1 MNQQQTTPSLFFPN
15 LNGLRFAGALA
26 VMLFH
31 CFTLHRDIWGDFY
44 NTQWFKAI
52 GLVLNKGHL
61 GVALFFVLSGFLIT
75 YLLLNE
81 LARNGSINLGHYFMR
96 RILRV
101 WPLYFVVTLFGF
113 YIFPHLPYGVE
124 TVHEL
129 WRYLIFASN
138 IDEIILGLKDNI
150 NFLTATWT
158 ISVEEQFYL
167 SWGIFI
173 ALLRFRNKNTFLWFF
188 LSVIAGTIVFRLFH
202 LNDERTLYF
211 HTFSVISDLAF
222 GGLIAWLVYY
232 KKLSSFFEE
241 LPRWIIL
248 MAYLI
253 GGALLLSEGK
263 LLSGPAV
270 SVARLIPETVFAFII
285 LEQVYANHS
294 FYKIDRIP
302 GFFEAGKLTYGFY
315 LFHCIYIWYWA
326 HFFKDHQLTS
336 NFSYYGL
343 YVVLVF
349 VSTYATAW
357 LSFRYFEQPFLR
369 LKRFFRA

>member
-1 MNQQQTTPSLFFPN
+1 MQTSVNTPFFPN
-15 LNGLRFAGALA
+15 LNGLRFVGSLA

-101 WPLYFVVTLFGF
+101 WPLYFVITLFGF
-113 YIFPHLPYGVE
+113 FIFPHLPYGAE

-167 SWGIFI
+167 SWGILI

-188 LSVIAGTIVFRLFH
+188 LSVIAGTILFRLFH

-232 KKLSSFFEE
+232 KKISSFFEQ
-241 LPRWIIL
+241 LPRWSIL
-248 MAYLI
+248 LAYLV

-263 LLSGPAV
+263 LLYGSAAAF
-270 SVARLIPETVFAFII
+270 ARLIPETVFAFII
-285 LEQVYANHS
+285 LEQVYAKHS

-336 NFSYYGL
+336 NFGYYCL
-343 YVVLVF
+343 YVALVF

>member
-113 YIFPHLPYGVE
+113 FIFPHLPYGVE

-248 MAYLI
+248 LAYLI
-253 GGALLLSEGK
+253 GGTLLLSEGK
-263 LLSGPAV
+263 LLSGTAV

-336 NFSYYGL
+336 NVGYYGL

>member
-1 MNQQQTTPSLFFPN
+1 MEQQTEFKPLFFPN
-15 LNGLRFAGALA
+15 LNGLRFVGALA

-44 NTQWFKAI
+44 DAKWFKAI

-75 YLLLNE
+75 YLLLSENT
-81 LARNGSINLGHYFMR
+81 RNGRINLGHYFMR

-101 WPLYFVVTLFGF
+101 WPLYFVVVLFGF
-113 YIFPHLPYGVE
+113 FIFPHTPYGVE

-129 WRYLIFASN
+129 WRYLVFASN

-167 SWGIFI
+167 SWGILI
-173 ALLRFRNKNTFLWFF
+173 ALFRFRNKNMFLWFF
-188 LSVIAGTIVFRLFH
+188 LAVITGTIVFRLFH

-211 HTFSVISDLAF
+211 HTFSVVSDLAF
-222 GGLIAWLVYY
+222 GGLVAWMVYY
-232 KKLSSFFEE
+232 KKISNFFEK
-241 LPRWIIL
+241 LPRWSIL
-248 MAYLI
+248 TAYLI
-253 GGALLLSEGK
+253 GVALLLTEGK
-263 LLSGPAV
+263 LLPGKSAAF
-270 SVARLIPETVFAFII
+270 ARLIPEIVFAFII
-285 LEQVYANHS
+285 LEQVYATRS

-302 GFFEAGKLTYGFY
+302 GFFEAGKLTFCFY
-315 LFHCIYIWYWA
+315 LFHCIYLWYWA
-326 HFFKDHQLTS
+326 HFFEQHHLTT
-336 NFSYYGL
+336 NIGYYVL
-343 YVVLVF
+343 YVGLVF
-349 VSTYATAW
+349 ISTYATAW
-357 LSFRYFEQPFLR
+357 LSFRYFEQRLLS

>member
-101 WPLYFVVTLFGF
+101 WPLYFVITLFGF
-113 YIFPHLPYGVE
+113 FIFPHLPYGVE

-248 MAYLI
+248 LAYLI

-263 LLSGPAV
+263 LLSGSVV
-270 SVARLIPETVFAFII
+270 SFARLIPETVFAFII
-285 LEQVYANHS
+285 LEQVYAKHS

-336 NFSYYGL
+336 NFGYYGL

>member
-1 MNQQQTTPSLFFPN
+1 MQQQNTAPALFFPN
-15 LNGLRFAGALA
+15 LNGLRFVGALA

-52 GLVLNKGHL
+52 GMVLNKGHL

-81 LARNGSINLGHYFMR
+81 NTRNGRINLGHYFMR

-101 WPLYFVVTLFGF
+101 WPLYFVVVLFGF
-113 YIFPHLPYGVE
+113 FLFPHTPYGVE

-138 IDEIILGLKDNI
+138 IDEIITGLNDNI

-167 SWGIFI
+167 SWGILI
-173 ALLRFRNKNTFLWFF
+173 ALFRFRNKHTFLWFF
-188 LSVIAGTIVFRLFH
+188 VVVIASTIVFRLFH
-202 LNDERTLYF
+202 LNDERTIYF

-222 GGLIAWLVYY
+222 GGLVAWLVYY
-232 KKLSSFFEE
+232 KKLSSFFEN
-241 LPRWIIL
+241 LPRWSIVA
-248 MAYLI
+248 AYLI
-253 GGALLLSEGK
+253 GGALLLTEGK
-263 LLSGPAV
+263 ILPGKTVAF
-270 SVARLIPETVFAFII
+270 ARLIPEMVFAFII
-285 LEQVYANHS
+285 LEQVYAKRS

-326 HFFKDHQLTS
+326 HFFQQHQLTT
-336 NFSYYGL
+336 NVGYYLL
-343 YVVLVF
+343 YVGLVF

>member
-1 MNQQQTTPSLFFPN
+1 MQQQNTASTPFFPN
-15 LNGLRFAGALA
+15 LNGLRFVGALA

-44 NTQWFKAI
+44 NTQWFKAVGI
-52 GLVLNKGHL
+52 VLNKGHL

-75 YLLLNE
+75 YLLLSENT
-81 LARNGSINLGHYFMR
+81 RNGRINLGHYFMR

-101 WPLYFVVTLFGF
+101 WPLYFVIVIFGF
-113 YIFPHLPYGVE
+113 FIFPHTPYGVE

-138 IDEIILGLKDNI
+138 IDEIILGMKDNL

-167 SWGIFI
+167 SWGMLI
-173 ALLRFRNKNTFLWFF
+173 ALFRFRNKYTFLVFF

-222 GGLIAWLVYY
+222 GGLVAWLVYY
-232 KKLSSFFEE
+232 KKLSSFFEH
-241 LPRWIIL
+241 LPRWVIL
-248 MAYLI
+248 VAYLV

-263 LLSGPAV
+263 LLHGPAV
-270 SVARLIPETVFAFII
+270 GFARLIPETVFAFII
-285 LEQVYANHS
+285 LEQVYATRS

-315 LFHCIYIWYWA
+315 LFHCIYIYYWA
-326 HFFKDHQLTS
+326 HFFEQHQLTT
-336 NFSYYGL
+336 NIGYYVL
-343 YVVLVF
+343 YVTLVF
-349 VSTYATAW
+349 VSTYTTTW
-357 LSFRYFEQPFLR
+357 LSFHYFEQRFLR

>member
-1 MNQQQTTPSLFFPN
+1 MEKQTTSSPFFPN
-15 LNGLRFAGALA
+15 LNGLRFVGALA

-31 CFTLHRDIWGDFY
+31 CFTLHREIWGDFY
-44 NTQWFKAI
+44 ETQWFKAI
-52 GLVLNKGHL
+52 GMVLNKGHL

-75 YLLLNE
+75 YLLLSENS
-81 LARNGSINLGHYFMR
+81 RNGRINLGHYFMR

-113 YIFPHLPYGVE
+113 FIFPHTPYGVE

-129 WRYLIFASN
+129 WRYLVFASN
-138 IDEIILGLKDNI
+138 IDEIIIGWKDNI

-167 SWGIFI
+167 SWGILI
-173 ALLRFRNKNTFLWFF
+173 ALFRFRNKHTFLWFF
-188 LSVIAGTIVFRLFH
+188 VSVIVGTIVFRMFH

-232 KKLSSFFEE
+232 RKLSSWFEK
-241 LPRWIIL
+241 LPRWSIL
-248 MAYLI
+248 LAYLV
-253 GGALLLSEGK
+253 GGALLLTEGK
-263 LLSGPAV
+263 LLPGKSEAF
-270 SVARLIPETVFAFII
+270 ARLIPEIVFAFII
-285 LEQVYANHS
+285 LEQVYATRS

-326 HFFKDHQLTS
+326 HFFQEHQFTGDI
-336 NFSYYGL
+336 SYWIL
-343 YVVLVF
+343 YVALVF
-349 VSTYATAW
+349 VSTYVTAL

>member
-113 YIFPHLPYGVE
+113 FIFPHLPYGVE

-167 SWGIFI
+167 SWGILI

-248 MAYLI
+248 LAYLI

-263 LLSGPAV
+263 LLSGSAV

-336 NFSYYGL
+336 NVGYYGL
-343 YVVLVF
+343 YVVFVF

-357 LSFRYFEQPFLR
+357 LSFCYFEQPFLR